1 MKNVRRMY
9 WPELNF
15 VGPGAIKE
23 LEKEIPKKGWKKIL
37 FVTDKPLV
45 KLGMVAK
52 IEAIFKTAGVAYVIY
67 DESVPNP
74 TMKNVH
80 DGVDLLKKEGCDAI
94 VSLGGGSPQDVAKA
108 ISVLATN
115 GGKIGDYEGIELS
128 KKPGLPLIAIN
139 TTAGTASEVTINYVI
154 TDEVR
159 KIKMV
164 MVDPHCL
171 PKISINDPEL
181 MTSIPK
187 SVTAATG
194 LDALTH
200 AVESYVAQG
209 AFCLSDALSL
219 ASIKLIGE
227 SLEDATNEGTNIE
240 ARSKMA
246 WASYIAGLSFSN
258 AGLGIVHSLA
268 HQLGSEYD
276 LPHGVANAILMP
288 YVEAFNAETH
298 PEKFGAIAVALG
310 KDISGKSAKEAAK
323 VAIDAF
329 FEFAEKLE
337 IPALK
342 DTAFNPKDARRLA
355 EQAIKDACTG
365 ANPRIVTVDDLEKV
379 YMSAYNQKV

>member
-164 MVDPHCL
+164 M
-171 PKISINDPEL
+171 E
-181 MTSIPK
+181 
-187 SVTAATG
+187 
-194 LDALTH
+194 
-200 AVESYVAQG
+200 
-209 AFCLSDALSL
+209 
-219 ASIKLIGE
+219 IG
-227 SLEDATNEGTNIE
+227 
-240 ARSKMA
+240 R
-246 WASYIAGLSFSN
+246 
-258 AGLGIVHSLA
+258 A
-268 HQLGSEYD
+268 H
-276 LPHGVANAILMP
+276 V
-288 YVEAFNAETH
+288 
-298 PEKFGAIAVALG
+298 
-310 KDISGKSAKEAAK
+310 
-323 VAIDAF
+323 
-329 FEFAEKLE
+329 
-337 IPALK
+337 
-342 DTAFNPKDARRLA
+342 
-355 EQAIKDACTG
+355 
-365 ANPRIVTVDDLEKV
+365 
-379 YMSAYNQKV
+379 